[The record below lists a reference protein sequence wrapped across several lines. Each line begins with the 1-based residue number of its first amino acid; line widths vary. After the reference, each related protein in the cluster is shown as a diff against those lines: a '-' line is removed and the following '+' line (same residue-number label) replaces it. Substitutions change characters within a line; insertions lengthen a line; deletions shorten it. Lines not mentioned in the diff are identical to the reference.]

1 MIFDKLERLSVYF
14 DSVPYL
20 REICEELSGKDF
32 SSIEIGT
39 YYTEKSHVKYM
50 VQSYETQECKKPE
63 VHKKYADLQL
73 VISGKER
80 FDFASV
86 SPLPESFK
94 EVDDIGFYADDLSS
108 SLVLGEGEAVI
119 VFPYE
124 PHTPGLTADTAA
136 VMKKIVAKIP
146 IE

>member
-20 REICEELSGKDF
+20 REICEELSGKDL

-50 VQSYETQECKKPE
+50 VQSYETHESKKPE

-86 SPLPESFK
+86 SALPESFK
-94 EVDDIGFYADDLSS
+94 EVDDIGFYSEDLSS

-124 PHTPGLTADTAA
+124 PHTPGLTADNTSA
-136 VMKKIVAKIP
+136 MKKIVAKIP
-146 IE
+146 ME

>member
-20 REICEELSGKDF
+20 REICEELSGKDL

-50 VQSYETQECKKPE
+50 VQSYETQESKKPE

-94 EVDDIGFYADDLSS
+94 EV
-108 SLVLGEGEAVI
+108 VI

>member
-1 MIFDKLERLSVYF
+1 MIFDKFDRLSVYY

-20 REICEELSGKDF
+20 REICEELSEKDL
-32 SSIEIGT
+32 SALEIGT
-39 YYTEKSHVKYM
+39 YYTEKSHIKYM
-50 VQSYETQECKKPE
+50 VQSYETQESKKPE
-63 VHKKYADLQL
+63 AHKKYADLQL

-86 SPLPESFK
+86 SALPESFK
-94 EVDDIGFYADDLSS
+94 EVDDIGFYSEALSS

>member
-20 REICEELSGKDF
+20 REICEELSGKDL

-50 VQSYETQECKKPE
+50 VQSYETQESKKPE

-94 EVDDIGFYADDLSS
+94 EVDDIGFYSEDLSS
-108 SLVLGEGEAVI
+108 SLVLGKGEAVI

>member
-20 REICEELSGKDF
+20 REICEELSGKDL

-50 VQSYETQECKKPE
+50 VQSYETQESKKPE

-86 SPLPESFK
+86 SALPESFK
-94 EVDDIGFYADDLSS
+94 EVDDIGFYSEDLSS

-119 VFPYE
+119 VFPY
-124 PHTPGLTADTAA
+124 PGLTADNTSA
-136 VMKKIVAKIP
+136 MKKIVAKIP
-146 IE
+146 ME